1 MMTTPNTLSSHVKVS
16 VKQQVSDTQEDQLMK
31 RKVVISPTDIL
42 ERSVQVR
49 LKLQQVDDQLSR
61 APQLTQPIVDG
72 LGLHGRQ
79 GDEGER
85 LHTLLCQ
92 VPDALLGC
100 LVVVHHYRIHL
111 PPQRNCHRHI
121 VLPLADLGQLC
132 DLAMHPCGHRYMK
145 LCMVWIHTLLL
156 RGSRC
161 VITQHDCRGYA
172 GHHLCC

>member
-1 MMTTPNTLSSHVKVS
+1 
-16 VKQQVSDTQEDQLMK
+16 MK

-42 ERSVQVR
+42 ECSVQVR

-61 APQLTQPIVDG
+61 ATQLTQPIVDG

-92 VPDALLGC
+92 VSDALLGC
-100 LVVVHHYRIHL
+100 LVVVHHHRIHL

-132 DLAMHPCGHRYMK
+132 DLAMHPCGHGHMSCASYGS
-145 LCMVWIHTLLL
+145 IHCCFQVYGVSSHSTIAEVMQ
-156 RGSRC
+156 GT
-161 VITQHDCRGYA
+161 IYA
-172 GHHLCC
+172 ADWRSINV